1 MNVHYITNVPYP
13 SGAASSV
20 QIGAM
25 LKGFENLESVDNV
38 YLYAPKTNECITG
51 VKHFSGVKSN
61 IERKRRYLLLF
72 LRFIVKRPWVVRKAD
87 VIFTRDP
94 FFILTRIFVR
104 NTIAVELHRQVSPF
118 YWLAFRLF
126 GVHVITIS
134 NGIVPKFKCQVLVA
148 HDAAD
153 ALSDEVLDNLSRE
166 ILSEKFQWLM
176 SDKKIVLHTGSV
188 YKGSLEEFLK
198 LPSKMPSYLFVHVGG
213 SHEEIEDLKAKTGNI
228 ANLYLHCAVDY
239 LTARVLQN
247 YCEYLFYYNN
257 PESAI
262 ASYTSPLKL
271 FEYLATN
278 KIIVGN
284 NYGSVSEILPTGTF
298 ISIDEFV
305 NDEFMN
311 SSFKLR
317 KANIPFHSW
326 TARCKYIL
334 ENVT

>member
-1 MNVHYITNVPYP
+1 MKVHYITNVPYP

-25 LKGFENLESVDNV
+25 LNGFKNIDSVDDV
-38 YLYAPKTNECITG
+38 YLYAPYTKERIKG
-51 VKHFSGVKSN
+51 VKHFLGVKSN

-72 LRFIVKRPWVVRKAD
+72 WRFIVKGPMVVSKAD

-104 NTIAVELHRQVSPF
+104 NPIIVELHRQVSGF
-118 YWLAFRLF
+118 YWFAFRLF
-126 GVHVITIS
+126 RVRVITIS
-134 NGIVPKFKCQVLVA
+134 NGIVPKFKCKVLVA

-153 ALSDEVLDNLSRE
+153 TLSKEVLEDLSRE
-166 ILSEKFQWLM
+166 ILSEKFEWLK

-213 SHEEIEDLKAKTGNI
+213 SREEIEELKAKAGSI
-228 ANLYLHCAVDY
+228 SNLYLHWAVDY
-239 LTARVLQN
+239 LTARVLQY
-247 YCEYLFYYNN
+247 YCDYLFYYNN

-278 KIIVGN
+278 KVIVGN
-284 NYGSVSEILPTGTF
+284 NYGSVSEILPKGTF

-305 NDEFMN
+305 NEEFMK
-311 SSFKLR
+311 SSFTLK

>member
-20 QIGAM
+20 QIGSM
-25 LKGFENLESVDNV
+25 LKGFENIDSVDNV
-38 YLYAPKTNECITG
+38 YLYAPITNEPITG
-51 VKHFSGVKSN
+51 VKHFSGVNSN

-72 LRFIVKRPWVVRKAD
+72 LKFIIKKPWVVRKTD
-87 VIFTRDP
+87 IIFTRDP

-104 NTIAVELHRQVSPF
+104 NPIVVELHTQVSPF

-126 GVHVITIS
+126 GVRVITIS
-134 NGIVPKFKCQVLVA
+134 KGIVPKFKCQVLVA

-153 ALSDEVLDNLSRE
+153 ALDDKVLIDLSRE
-166 ILSEKFQWLM
+166 KLSHKFQWLT

-198 LPSKMPSYLFVHVGG
+198 LPFKMPAYLFVHVGG
-213 SHEEIEDLKAKTGNI
+213 SMEEIEEVKAKTDNI
-228 ANLYLHCAVDY
+228 SNLYLYPAVDH
-239 LTARVLQN
+239 LTARVLQY

-257 PESAI
+257 PESTI

-278 KIIVGN
+278 KMIVGN

-298 ISIDEFV
+298 ITIDEFV
-305 NDEFMN
+305 NEEFMK
-311 SSFKLR
+311 SSFTLR
-317 KANIPFHSW
+317 KANTPFHSW

-334 ENVT
+334 ENVN